1 MNLSCKFN
9 IIISTFILLKLI
21 CSYNLKNYNRKPKFY
36 SSRQSIINPSINDNS
51 RLDKLISEFRIN
63 LQNSLRGNH
72 SDLLNSFSTDLNW
85 ENPILQTNKR
95 TEINETLI
103 QFSNFFLEPSVIF
116 FDTQYK
122 ADDTVEIMYQLSF
135 WYPMPWRPRII
146 IPGKLELKFDPN
158 RQLILHIKEKW
169 DISIQEIFTRQLPPR
184 FWDLY
189 HSFSSLSPETLPA
202 KSISKFEKVEII
214 ELPETIALEII
225 WTAASKFPV
234 KKNR

>member
-1 MNLSCKFN
+1 M
-9 IIISTFILLKLI
+9 KLI